1 MYTAREVA
9 AWAMTAPE
17 GNIVSSITASATH
30 DLPGDMGRFVK
41 LLDAEGYIRAMWKR
55 TLDGNGKPFWTWHL
69 QRRRRKATREV
80 MQAMVQQ
87 AMIAHSAMRQSSV
100 DDE

>member
-1 MYTAREVA
+1 MYSAREVA
-9 AWAMTAPE
+9 AWAATAPE
-17 GNIVSSITASATH
+17 GNIVSTIAASATH

-55 TLDGNGKPFWTWHL
+55 TLTDDRKPLWTWHL

-80 MQAMVQQ
+80 MQAMIESARLRQ
-87 AMIAHSAMRQSSV
+87 ASAG
-100 DDE
+100 DE